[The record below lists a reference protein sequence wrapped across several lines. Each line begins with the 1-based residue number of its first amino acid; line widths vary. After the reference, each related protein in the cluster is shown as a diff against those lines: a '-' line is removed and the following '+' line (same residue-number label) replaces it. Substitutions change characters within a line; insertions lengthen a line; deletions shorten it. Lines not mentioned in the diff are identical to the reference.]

1 MDYVLCDQEM
11 KPAMQ
16 IIVSKI
22 VFIQGSVIFLAC
34 YGCNDKNGV
43 QLPVQ
48 KLDYEGNTF
57 FLSQNC
63 PSEI

>member
-22 VFIQGSVIFLAC
+22 VFIQGSVIFPLASC
-34 YGCNDKNGV
+34 GFNDKMAFCN
-43 QLPVQ
+43 QLKKWTLHNIPFT
-48 KLDYEGNTF
+48 KL
-57 FLSQNC
+57 
-63 PSEI
+63 